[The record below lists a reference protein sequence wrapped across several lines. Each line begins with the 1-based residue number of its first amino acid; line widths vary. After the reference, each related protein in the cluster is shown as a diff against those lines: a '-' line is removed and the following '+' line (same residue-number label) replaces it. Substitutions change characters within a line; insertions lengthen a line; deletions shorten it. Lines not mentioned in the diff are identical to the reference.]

1 VAAGGNYAAFV
12 GERVVKRQ
20 APVRGETV
28 PLETLR
34 GGQTKKR
41 SQEGIRQHQKAIR
54 HEMLADIADR
64 DGETHTAI
72 LERGDAK
79 RAWAEAATHLT
90 RVGETG
96 RLLEGAGEVAIL
108 AKGPQGMTL
117 HPNICVALE
126 YPNSIAVEA
135 SQRRM
140 ELATQAEALEPALD
154 AAVAGEARNSLERM
168 LLHQLGTAHVH
179 AMKCFEMSMG
189 FNLPGNGLPTV
200 EQVRLLNAAAR
211 LMDVYQNGLL
221 VHHKIRHGATQTVIV
236 KQQVQQV
243 QVNEGGQ
250 AVVAGTMKRNRRKPA
265 GRSKDALQS
274 RGK

>member
-1 VAAGGNYAAFV
+1 VP
-12 GERVVKRQ
+12 RKPP
-20 APVRGETV
+20 PVNGTVV
-28 PLETLR
+28 PLAELR

-41 SQEGIRQHQKAIR
+41 SQEAVRLSQKAIR
-54 HEMLADIADR
+54 HDMLAGMAER

-79 RAWAEAATHLT
+79 RARAEAEPHLA
-90 RVGETG
+90 RLGETG
-96 RLLEGAGEVAIL
+96 RLLEGAGEIAVL
-108 AKGPQGMTL
+108 DKGPQGMTL
-117 HPNICVALE
+117 HPNICTVLE

-140 ELATQAEALEPALD
+140 ELAVQAEALEPALD
-154 AAVAGEARNSLERM
+154 AAVAGEARNSIERM

-189 FNLPGNGLPTV
+189 LNLLGPGLPPV

-211 LMDVYQNGLL
+211 LMDVYQSGLL

-243 QVNEGGQ
+243 QVNDGGQ
-250 AVVAGTMKRNRRKPA
+250 AVVAGSMR
-265 GRSKDALQS
+265 
-274 RGK
+274 RGKRPKR